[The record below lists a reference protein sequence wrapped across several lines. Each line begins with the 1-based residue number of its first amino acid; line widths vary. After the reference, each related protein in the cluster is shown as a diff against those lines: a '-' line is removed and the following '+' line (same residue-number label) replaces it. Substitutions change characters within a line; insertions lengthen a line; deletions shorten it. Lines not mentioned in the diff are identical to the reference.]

1 MDELLQSGQE
11 TKRFLEMEY
20 NLTGCLLVDT
30 AKTLKL
36 IRGLLSAEDFQN
48 DTCRA
53 IYLAALD
60 LYSSGKPLDYALI
73 QDKAVSLGY
82 SFDLEI
88 SREIRLSYSTT
99 ANAEEFAR
107 RMHAESQNR
116 QAAALGLDM
125 AYRRV
130 TPLEAN
136 GKLQEILKRQNY
148 SAATPEEMANELADD
163 LFNEDSEP
171 PFLSTG
177 YSSLDNIFSG
187 GFIHGGLYVFAARTN
202 VGKTNIAI
210 NISERVAARGK
221 RYCISHWKCPER
233 ILISGGSEY

>member
-136 GKLQEILKRQNY
+136 GKLQEILKRQNFIKRII
-148 SAATPEEMANELADD
+148 M
-163 LFNEDSEP
+163 
-171 PFLSTG
+171 
-177 YSSLDNIFSG
+177 IFSAKQKYLRIEAG
-187 GFIHGGLYVFAARTN
+187 LVCIRKRLCLPLKLVSKIIMLIILNLIFILQ
-202 VGKTNIAI
+202 KMM
-210 NISERVAARGK
+210 S
-221 RYCISHWKCPER
+221 
-233 ILISGGSEY
+233 